1 MRVKAV
7 WSGTGFKEAETLISG
22 AEKMRLTDVFL
33 GSFMESGATYAS
45 ARLNVAQDA
54 VPLEDARSTVRKLH
68 DLGIKVH
75 AWIVSLMH
83 PYSITHGH
91 YVVNKL
97 GISCLDKPPYVPYYT
112 WLCPHNQQTREFLA
126 SVARGLAEEME
137 FDGIHLDYIRYPDVS
152 IPVGLR
158 KKYGLSEEFDAY
170 YPDLDYCYCDECRE
184 SYEAERGA
192 DPLKLSYGGEGWGD
206 WVDWRT
212 QNVVRVVERV
222 REEAKRYGLT
232 LSAAVFATPGL
243 ARKSVLQNWALFPL
257 DMALPMIYVRDYGR
271 DYRWVGEAVAE
282 GVATGKKIV
291 AGLNVGHYDSLQE
304 LQYSVRT
311 ALNNG
316 ASGICLFSYPGM
328 FRANQRIGFESLTR
342 YFSADLGEGSTA

>member
-33 GSFMESGATYAS
+33 GSFMESGASYRSAS
-45 ARLNVAQDA
+45 LQAAQDA
-54 VPLEDARSTVRKLH
+54 VSMEEARFTLRQLH

-83 PYSITHGH
+83 PQSITHGH

-97 GISCLDKPPYVPYYT
+97 GSSCLDKPPYVPYYT
-112 WLCPHNQQTREFLA
+112 WLCPHHQETREFLA
-126 SVARGLAEEME
+126 GLARTLAEEMD
-137 FDGIHLDYIRYPDVS
+137 FDGIHLDYIRYPDIS

-158 KKYGLSEEFDAY
+158 KKYGLSEDFDAY
-170 YPDLDYCYCDECRE
+170 YPDLDYCYCDQCRD
-184 SYEAERGA
+184 SYRTERGV
-192 DPLKLSYGGEGWGD
+192 DPLTLSYGSEGWED
-206 WVDWRT
+206 WVEWRA
-212 QNVVRVVERV
+212 QNVIAVVERV
-222 REEAKRYGLT
+222 REEVKKHGLM

-243 ARKSVLQNWALFPL
+243 ARKSVLQQWARFPL
-257 DMALPMIYVRDYGR
+257 DMALPMIYVRDYGK
-271 DYRWVGEAVAE
+271 DFRWVGEAVAE
-282 GVATGKKIV
+282 GVATGKRIV
-291 AGLNVGHYDSLQE
+291 AGLNVGHYNSLEE
-304 LQYSVRT
+304 LEYSVRS

-328 FRANQRIGFESLTR
+328 FRINQKIGFENLTE
-342 YFSADLGEGSTA
+342 YFSRDLPVSAVT